1 MTMLQTNHLREIL
14 IVAPDLGQR
23 NRIERACRG
32 AVVVHGVSTVNEAL
46 NWLHDHQGVSA
57 AIVNQQLPDGDGLEV
72 VAMVRRRYG
81 VPTLLVSSRNS
92 HRAIHGAFELGSGY
106 LCTPVSD
113 RQVDSFVQ
121 HALTLA
127 SGSGAGH
134 RRAAIEFSR
143 RSGLTPREEE
153 IVQLAVAGV
162 RRRDMPT
169 SLGIAESTLKWHIRS
184 LLHKSDATNLSEVV
198 RLVLSSDAVI
208 PGVEPQDQLVAV
220 V

>member
-1 MTMLQTNHLREIL
+1 M
-14 IVAPDLGQR
+14 
-23 NRIERACRG
+23 
-32 AVVVHGVSTVNEAL
+32 
-46 NWLHDHQGVSA
+46 
-57 AIVNQQLPDGDGLEV
+57 EV
-72 VAMVRRRYG
+72 LAMVRRRYG
-81 VPTLLVSSRNS
+81 VPALLVSTRNS
-92 HRAIHGAFELGSGY
+92 HRAIHGAFELGASY

-121 HALTLA
+121 HAMTVA

-198 RLVLSSDAVI
+198 RLVLSSDVVV
-208 PGVEPQDQLVAV
+208 PGAEARESVAAFN
-220 V
+220 